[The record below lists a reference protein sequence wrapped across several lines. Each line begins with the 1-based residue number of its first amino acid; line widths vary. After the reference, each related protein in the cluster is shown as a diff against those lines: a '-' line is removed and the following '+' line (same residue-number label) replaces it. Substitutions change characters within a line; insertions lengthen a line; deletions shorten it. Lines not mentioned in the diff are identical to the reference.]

1 MQHHHHPS
9 HMQRASVASSSRTSR
24 TSSLFSMGSGF
35 NRDSFASSR
44 TGYSSISEHGEPEQ
58 MMSPNPMMGHPSM
71 LDPTA
76 AHMMNRNST
85 ASRNSTLSVG
95 KNAARQ
101 RENDLEVKK
110 RYFCT
115 ACNKGFARKYD
126 WKVHE
131 QRYHEQQFQYPCP
144 DCNQILYA
152 ETHFRS
158 HHRDAH
164 GCQQC
169 THAKEVTK
177 EVDPRRRRTAWGCGF
192 CAALLEDWEKRCDHI
207 STHYDEGMKREQWD
221 HSKVILGLLRQEGID
236 ASWQNHLI
244 SKHGHLPNPPLA
256 VRFSKETTARSHGDS
271 LQLQDMLELGAI
283 GRDVSAIVHLAY
295 EQGVR
300 NPPPETQKTLDPVK
314 EEPDSSSNS
323 ISPATDAPQDSV
335 MGSPTMEQASLPP
348 QPNTFF
354 VSSPM
359 EFSQSTPDLH
369 QATSMNME
377 TASMHSMFTF
387 GSNGFNDSMYQ
398 NSPFISAP
406 PPMATYS
413 EKALPPIPPESDITM
428 MQSHTPEPQAATFDQ
443 WSLLAGTTFSD
454 DGSGMVLQTFDP
466 RNQF

>member
-1 MQHHHHPS
+1 
-9 HMQRASVASSSRTSR
+9 
-24 TSSLFSMGSGF
+24 MGSAY
-35 NRDSFASSR
+35 NRESYASSR
-44 TGYSSISEHGEPEQ
+44 TNYSTISEHGESEQ
-58 MMSPNPMMGHPSM
+58 MISPNPLMGHSNM
-71 LDPTA
+71 LDPSTA
-76 AHMMNRNST
+76 HTMQRNST
-85 ASRNSTLSVG
+85 ASRSSTLSVN
-95 KNAARQ
+95 KHAARQ

-236 ASWQNHLI
+236 AQWQNHLI
-244 SKHGHLPNPPLA
+244 AKHGHHPNPPLA

-283 GRDVSAIVHLAY
+283 GRDVNSIVLLAY

-300 NPPPETQKTLDPVK
+300 NPPPEMSKSLDPLK
-314 EEPDSSSNS
+314 EEPGSSSNS
-323 ISPATDAPQDSV
+323 ISPVTDAPQDSV
-335 MGSPTMEQASLPP
+335 MGSPSIEQASLAPP
-348 QPNTFF
+348 PTSFF

-359 EFSQSTPDLH
+359 EFSQSQPDLH
-369 QATSMNME
+369 QASPMSIE
-377 TASMHSMFTF
+377 TASIHSMFTF
-387 GSNGFNDSMYQ
+387 GSNGFSDSLYH
-398 NSPFISAP
+398 NSHFMSAP
-406 PPMATYS
+406 PTLTTYS
-413 EKALPPIPPESDITM
+413 EKALPPIPPEHDIKM
-428 MQSHTPEPQAATFDQ
+428 LQSHTPEPQTANFDQ
-443 WSLLAGTTFSD
+443 WSMLAGTTFGD
-454 DGSGMVLQTFDP
+454 DASGGIVLQTFDP